1 MKKQTPVLVTVIAN
15 LAMFVAGALVILKLW
30 WPLVITL
37 VIYVVAA
44 SYQFAWLN
52 YVHLWQQRIEEEKG
66 APLSTRKSHLIRR
79 INVRVLNLT

>member
-1 MKKQTPVLVTVIAN
+1 MKKKQTPVLVTVIAN

-44 SYQFAWLN
+44 SYQFSWLN
-52 YVHLWQQRIEEEKG
+52 YVRLWQQRIEEEKG
-66 APLSTRKSHLIRR
+66 RTPVNKEKSS
-79 INVRVLNLT
+79 N

>member
-44 SYQFAWLN
+44 SYQFACLN
-52 YVHLWQQRIEEEKG
+52 YVRLWQQRIEEEKG
-66 APLSTRKSHLIRR
+66 HPSVNKEKSS
-79 INVRVLNLT
+79 N

>member
-37 VIYVVAA
+37 VI
-44 SYQFAWLN
+44 
-52 YVHLWQQRIEEEKG
+52 
-66 APLSTRKSHLIRR
+66 LSLIH
-79 INVRVLNLT
+79 I

>member
-52 YVHLWQQRIEEEKG
+52 YVRLWQTTDRRGEG
-66 APLSTRKSHLIRR
+66 AHPCQQGKVI
-79 INVRVLNLT
+79 

>member
-52 YVHLWQQRIEEEKG
+52 YVRLCQQRIEEEKG
-66 APLSTRKSHLIRR
+66 HPSVNKEKSS
-79 INVRVLNLT
+79 N

>member
-30 WPLVITL
+30 WPLVI
-37 VIYVVAA
+37 YVVAA

-52 YVHLWQQRIEEEKG
+52 YVRLWQQRIEEEKG
-66 APLSTRKSHLIRR
+66 HPSVNKEKSS
-79 INVRVLNLT
+79 N